1 MFSKT
6 LAKKTLAV
14 SASLAL
20 AFGGALALSGSASA
34 SGSAVALTFGTG
46 DNYGT
51 SADVAAFE
59 GGTGSIDDAPAAAG
73 NIGGDGKA
81 FKFVKTGQAWSG
93 ANILLPSIVDTVL
106 ANKITVDYFNGGTTA
121 EPVMMKVQE
130 GTWPNEGGSSKKA
143 VEAAPGWNRLTFDM
157 STGTGYDAAHV
168 YKVAAIFPNFGADD
182 AGYTG
187 HATGDLGST
196 YYIDNVRFN
205 GGVAVSGPRKHVLK
219 VYIANPLGQRLSVR
233 IPGVRTWVS
242 STVGS
247 TGIVNKT
254 FTVPSGTYKVTVTVG
269 SQAFVKTQVV
279 K

>member
-1 MFSKT
+1 
-6 LAKKTLAV
+6 
-14 SASLAL
+14 
-20 AFGGALALSGSASA
+20 
-34 SGSAVALTFGTG
+34 LTFGAG
-46 DNYGT
+46 DTYGT

-73 NIGGDGKA
+73 KIGGDGKA

-121 EPVMMKVQE
+121 EPVMLKVQE

-182 AGYTG
+182 AAYTG
-187 HATGDLGST
+187 HAPGDLGAT

-205 GGVAVSGPRKHVLK
+205 GGVAVTGPRKHVLN
-219 VYIANPLGQRLSVR
+219 VYIANPLGQRVSVR
-233 IPGVRTWVS
+233 IPGVRTWTS

-247 TGIVNKT
+247 TGVVNKA